1 MVALLIVVDVVC
13 ELLMCLVLRQAVAI
27 GRRMAIRSVMVMF
40 VFFMVVVFDSKGN
53 KIIGSVQ
60 WGCFG

>member
-1 MVALLIVVDVVC
+1 
-13 ELLMCLVLRQAVAI
+13 MCLVLRQAVAI